1 MSVEQRSFDGE
12 HEESYYKLRPVGNGN
27 STYYVPVER
36 AADRLRPLLTKEQIY
51 GLIDEMADVDF
62 SETEWCSNSR
72 ERRGIFQ
79 NILHSDDYKEMMQM
93 MHTLYQQQ
101 ERKRRSG
108 HRLAAADE
116 AAMHAAENRMYQEFG
131 IVLDIQ
137 PEQVHSL
144 LGNGWCR
151 FFHKVIIKNSYR
163 WKKVLIMQI
172 AHGKNLFRYSVIGS
186 VSFTCVS
193 VRPSRW

>member
-1 MSVEQRSFDGE
+1 MESSQNNTKTEYTPNEYVSYGTSGVCQIVSVEQRSFDGE

-79 NILHSDDYKEMMQM
+79 NIL
-93 MHTLYQQQ
+93 Q
-101 ERKRRSG
+101 E
-108 HRLAAADE
+108 
-116 AAMHAAENRMYQEFG
+116 
-131 IVLDIQ
+131 
-137 PEQVHSL
+137 
-144 LGNGWCR
+144 GN
-151 FFHKVIIKNSYR
+151 
-163 WKKVLIMQI
+163 
-172 AHGKNLFRYSVIGS
+172 
-186 VSFTCVS
+186 CV
-193 VRPSRW
+193 

>member
-1 MSVEQRSFDGE
+1 MESSQNNTKTEYTPNEYVSYGTSGVCQIVSVEQRSFDGE

-79 NILHSDDYKEMMQM
+79 NILHSDDY
-93 MHTLYQQQ
+93 
-101 ERKRRSG
+101 
-108 HRLAAADE
+108 
-116 AAMHAAENRMYQEFG
+116 N
-131 IVLDIQ
+131 
-137 PEQVHSL
+137 
-144 LGNGWCR
+144 GNGAAVTGSPPQMRLPCTLR
-151 FFHKVIIKNSYR
+151 KTGCTR
-163 WKKVLIMQI
+163 
-172 AHGKNLFRYSVIGS
+172 NLALFWTS
-186 VSFTCVS
+186 
-193 VRPSRW
+193 SRNRCILLL

>member
-1 MSVEQRSFDGE
+1 MESSQNNTKTEYTPNEYVSYGTSGVCQIVSVEQRSFDGE

-116 AAMHAAENRMYQEFG
+116 AAMHAPDVPG
-131 IVLDIQ
+131 IWHCSGHPAGTGAFFYYETD
-137 PEQVHSL
+137 
-144 LGNGWCR
+144 GCR

-163 WKKVLIMQI
+163 
-172 AHGKNLFRYSVIGS
+172 
-186 VSFTCVS
+186 
-193 VRPSRW
+193 

>member
-1 MSVEQRSFDGE
+1 MESSQNNTKTEYTPNEYVSYGTSGVCQIVSVEQRSFDGE

-62 SETEWCSNSR
+62 SE
-72 ERRGIFQ
+72 IFQ

-137 PEQVHSL
+137 PEQVHS
-144 LGNGWCR
+144 
-151 FFHKVIIKNSYR
+151 F
-163 WKKVLIMQI
+163 IMKRMD
-172 AHGKNLFRYSVIGS
+172 A
-186 VSFTCVS
+186 VSSTKS
-193 VRPSRW
+193 

>member
-1 MSVEQRSFDGE
+1 M
-12 HEESYYKLRPVGNGN
+12 ESSQNNTKTEYTPNEYVSYGTSGGNGN

-137 PEQVHSL
+137 PEQVHS
-144 LGNGWCR
+144 
-151 FFHKVIIKNSYR
+151 F
-163 WKKVLIMQI
+163 IMKRMD
-172 AHGKNLFRYSVIGS
+172 A
-186 VSFTCVS
+186 VSSTKS
-193 VRPSRW
+193 

>member
-1 MSVEQRSFDGE
+1 MESSQNNTKTEYTPNEYVSYGTSGVCQIVSVEQRSFDGE

-93 MHTLYQQQ
+93 MHILYQQQ

-137 PEQVHSL
+137 PEQVHS
-144 LGNGWCR
+144 
-151 FFHKVIIKNSYR
+151 F
-163 WKKVLIMQI
+163 IMKRMD
-172 AHGKNLFRYSVIGS
+172 A
-186 VSFTCVS
+186 VSSTKS
-193 VRPSRW
+193 